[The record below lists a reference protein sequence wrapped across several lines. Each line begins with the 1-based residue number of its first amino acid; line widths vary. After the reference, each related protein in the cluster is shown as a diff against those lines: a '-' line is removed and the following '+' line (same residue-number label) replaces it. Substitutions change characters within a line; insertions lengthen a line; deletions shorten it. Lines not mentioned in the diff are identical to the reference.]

1 MNKVSQN
8 ETSNDAKSGIID
20 TAFQL
25 NNHTST
31 VTLQLTNKVANEEK
45 PTDWGTIVVTLI
57 IGAAISQLITYTK
70 DKFSD
75 KSKRKKKMQNMV
87 FMMLLHVKLTIE
99 QARYLISLLSE
110 YEADLEKRGPK
121 IEKTKA
127 SPPLSSDLYRGLDKT
142 DLFEAFGTTLLDLE
156 SFYEAVD
163 IHKDRNPTSLH
174 RSFLGSIEKYKKEY
188 ENKQLNLAIVACQ
201 KTISASE
208 IYRHSLEILIADG
221 KKIIEKHSPKSK

>member
-1 MNKVSQN
+1 MNEANQEESNNISKFGVIDTSFQLDKK
-8 ETSNDAKSGIID
+8 TSNVA
-20 TAFQL
+20 
-25 NNHTST
+25 
-31 VTLQLTNKVANEEK
+31 LQLTNKIANEEK
-45 PTDWGTIVVTLI
+45 PTDWGTVVVTLI
-57 IGAAISQLITYTK
+57 IGAAISQLITFTK
-70 DKFSD
+70 DKLSD

-99 QARYLISLLSE
+99 QAQYLISILSE
-110 YEADLEKRGPK
+110 FEADLKNRGPK

-156 SFYEAVD
+156 RFYEAVD

-208 IYRHSLEILIADG
+208 IYRHSLERLIEEG
-221 KKIIEKHSPKSK
+221 KKIIEKHSPESS